1 MNSPTRNTPARKP
14 SEREGIKRTGT
25 MPVEADGKIIRLKGT
40 TSEISID
47 DNESRVAHSVMH
59 DRSGFGAK
67 RFEGDVVQHLKDQ
80 AD

>member
-1 MNSPTRNTPARKP
+1 
-14 SEREGIKRTGT
+14 